1 MKTNGFKPGVPVHSY
16 EKGAD
21 GRVLFYCLRDRLVYF
36 TIFCIEAVRHDIVV
50 LALCLMFNHIHS
62 LTKTP
67 SYEKH
72 FRFHQSVESQYAMA
86 FNEASCRNGRVFK
99 KPFKWALKRS
109 VKKVKDCLAYHAN
122 NPVVKKLCKKGVE
135 NQWTFLA
142 YGASD
147 HPFSDPIVW
156 SKASAAFRRG
166 VKLVNAAHDNEKPLG
181 FAQLDIIYHSLG
193 PDEVRQM
200 TDYIIKTY
208 SVIDFEKAAAYFG
221 GYEKMIAAFDIISGS
236 EYDISEDFIP
246 EPDVPYLE
254 MIRVVQK
261 LGYDLSKKR
270 FLSLDGAEKTAL
282 VELLL
287 KATNAS
293 PRQVSRFLHL

>member
-1 MKTNGFKPGVPVHSY
+1 MHSY
-16 EKGAD
+16 EKGVD
-21 GRVLFYCLRDRLVYF
+21 GRILFYCLRDRLVYF
-36 TIFCIEAVRHDIVV
+36 TIFCVEAVRHDIVV

-62 LTKTP
+62 LTKAL

-72 FRFHQSVESQYAMA
+72 YRFHQSVESQYAMA
-86 FNEASCRNGRVFK
+86 FNEISCRNGQVFK
-99 KPFKWALKRS
+99 KPFKWAMKRS
-109 VKKVKDCLAYHAN
+109 DKKVKDCLAYHVN

-135 NQWTFLA
+135 NQWTFFA

-166 VKLVNAAHDNEKPLG
+166 VTLVNATHDNERPLG
-181 FAQLDIIYHSLG
+181 FAKLDIIYHSLR
-193 PDEVRQM
+193 PAEARQM

-236 EYDISEDFIP
+236 EHDITEDFIP

-254 MIRVVQK
+254 MIKVVQK
-261 LGYDLSKKR
+261 TGYDLSKKR
-270 FLSLDGAEKTAL
+270 FLSLEGEEMTEL
-282 VELLL
+282 VKLLL
-287 KATNAS
+287 KTTNAS
-293 PRQVSRFLHL
+293 PRQVTRFLHL